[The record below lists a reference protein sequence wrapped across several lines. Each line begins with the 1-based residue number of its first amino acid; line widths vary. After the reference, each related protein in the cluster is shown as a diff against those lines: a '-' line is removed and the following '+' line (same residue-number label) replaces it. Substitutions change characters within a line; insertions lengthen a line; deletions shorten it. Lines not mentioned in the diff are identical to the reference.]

1 MNEYTLPQVEEKL
14 KELSPDF
21 TVVPNPNSDL
31 AGIYW
36 QGSFAEISM
45 SKDKVYELKNEGH
58 IDDFGRPH
66 AGLDSVMAKAKAFL
80 ERIETDEEF
89 RIDITTPFDINKI
102 IITDVEPIEPTEMKI
117 EE

>member
-31 AGIYW
+31 AGVYW

-45 SKDKVYELKNEGH
+45 SKDKVCELRNDSH
-58 IDDFGRPH
+58 VDDYGRAH
-66 AGLDSVMAKAKAFL
+66 VGLDTVIAKAKAFL
-80 ERIETDEEF
+80 ERITTDEDF
-89 RIDITTPFDINKI
+89 KTDITTPFDIDKI
-102 IITDVEPIEPTEMKI
+102 IITDVEPVEPTEMVV

>member
-1 MNEYTLPQVEEKL
+1 MKEYTLTQVEEKL
-14 KELSPDF
+14 KEISPDF

-58 IDDFGRPH
+58 VDDFGRAH
-66 AGLDSVMAKAKAFL
+66 AGLDTVIAKAKAFL
-80 ERIETDEEF
+80 ERIETDGEF
-89 RIDITTPFDINKI
+89 KIDITTPFDINKI
-102 IITDVEPIEPTEMKI
+102 IITDTEPIEPTEMKI